1 MEKIETRLSKAAE
14 IAHVLALTPSEVVS
28 ISVNGWDSAL
38 AEFHVEPKTMIRI
51 FHKFEISRSAITAR
65 EGEDFVHISFSHRR
79 FRFVSSLRK
88 PEAATFMAIN
98 GHRRIETKKPP
109 LRRLSK
115 RRELPRIEAGAEV
128 Q

>member
-14 IAHVLALTPSEVVS
+14 IAHALALTPSEVVS

-51 FHKFEISRSAITAR
+51 FHKFEIARSSITAR
-65 EGEDFVHISFSHRR
+65 EGSDFVHISFSHRR

-88 PEAATFMAIN
+88 PEAAQFMALN
-98 GHRRIETKKPP
+98 GQRRIETKKPP
-109 LRRLSK
+109 LRRLTK
-115 RRELPRIEAGAEV
+115 RSQLLLIEAGDEV